1 MTTNCNISETMH
13 VGDRST
19 WLNSV
24 ESSCDDC
31 KNNFYKIIFIKYFSE
46 KYFKMMMAMLR
57 IDDEDDVFDIF
68 SLKIRLL

>member
-1 MTTNCNISETMH
+1 MH

-24 ESSCDDC
+24 ESSCDD
-31 KNNFYKIIFIKYFSE
+31 FKIILSNYFDKIFSE
-46 KYFKMMMAMLR
+46 KIFYLK
-57 IDDEDDVFDIF
+57 DDDDDDDDDDDVFDIF